1 VRGRLAL
8 ALPYGTARMLPNFLI
23 IGAAKSGTTSLQAYL
38 DQHADVFFSPSKEPN
53 YFALADIPLPQPGP
67 APPDVLYHLLYRHSV
82 TDYETYLALF
92 EGVGSQRAVGEA
104 SVRYLY
110 YPEAPGRIRALLPDA
125 RLVAVLREPVSRLY
139 SHYCM
144 NVQYQLEPLD
154 LQAAIEAEPS
164 RREAAWGW
172 DWHYVAIGRY
182 AEQLERYFAL
192 FDREQIKV
200 VLYDDFVARPLDVFR
215 DIGRHIGVDDG
226 FVPDMSDR
234 GKVAY
239 RARNLTL
246 DRWLHWPNPLRA
258 GLERHLPRQLVSGA
272 IGRLE
277 RWNSA
282 PVPRLDRRLRSQL
295 SGLFDADTRRLED
308 MLGRHLPWH
317 AASEFAAS

>member
-1 VRGRLAL
+1 
-8 ALPYGTARMLPNFLI
+8 MLPNFLI
-23 IGAAKSGTTSLQAYL
+23 VGAAKSGTTSLQAYL
-38 DQHADVFFSPSKEPN
+38 DQHPDVFFSPSKEPN
-53 YFALADIPLPQPGP
+53 YFALTGIPLPQPGP
-67 APPDVLYHLLYRHSV
+67 AAPDVLYHLLYRHSV
-82 TDYETYLALF
+82 TDYEAYVSLF
-92 EGVGSQRAVGEA
+92 DGVGSEWAVGEA

-110 YPEAPGRIRALLPDA
+110 YPEAPGRIHALLPDA

-182 AEQLERYFAL
+182 AEQLDRYFAL

-215 DIGRHIGVDDG
+215 EICRHIGVDDG
-226 FVPDMSDR
+226 FVPDMSER

-258 GLERHLPRQLVSGA
+258 SLERHFPRRLVSGA

-282 PVPRLDRRLRSQL
+282 PVPRLDRGLRTDLSRLFHEDV
-295 SGLFDADTRRLED
+295 GHLEEL
-308 MLGRHLPWH
+308 LGRRIPWY
-317 AASEFAAS
+317 ATKDGAVA